1 MIYNLLTSAL
11 KLNPKEIFIN
21 VEDIPETPTEIKGY
35 IPKLMP
41 KIPLGDGP
49 IDNIKYVCDDSVFIN
64 APDCKVIKTPSVING
79 RNYFIIKPRD
89 NEYPNFRSK
98 AVFENG
104 RYIVKKH
111 STFTME
117 VLHEDISDIR
127 FTGDR

>member
-1 MIYNLLTSAL
+1 MLFNTLTSAL
-11 KLNPKEIFIN
+11 KLNPKETFVN

-41 KIPLGDGP
+41 KIPLGEGP
-49 IDNIKYVCDDSVFIN
+49 IDNLKYPIDDSVFLN
-64 APDCKVIKTPSVING
+64 ASDCKVIATPRVVNG
-79 RNYFIIKPRD
+79 RNYLIIRPRD

-117 VLHEDISDIR
+117 VLHEDIADIR
-127 FTGDR
+127 FTGDK

>member
-1 MIYNLLTSAL
+1 MLFSSITNTL
-11 KLNPKEIFIN
+11 KLNPKETFIS

-41 KIPLGDGP
+41 KIQLGTGP
-49 IDNIKYVCDDSVFIN
+49 VDNIKYIADDSVFLN
-64 APDCKVIKTPSVING
+64 APECRVITTPTVVNG
-79 RNYFIIKPRD
+79 RNYIVIRPRD

-104 RYIVKKH
+104 QYIVKKH

-117 VLHEDISDIR
+117 VLHEDINDIR
-127 FTGDR
+127 FTGDK